1 MTSDKQQKPMTSGK
15 QQKPMS
21 HADESQHLNG
31 EALDGGMYRNDAD
44 IK

>member
-1 MTSDKQQKPMTSGK
+1 MTSGK
-15 QQKPMS
+15 QHKIMS

-31 EALDGGMYRNDAD
+31 ETLDGGMYRNGTD